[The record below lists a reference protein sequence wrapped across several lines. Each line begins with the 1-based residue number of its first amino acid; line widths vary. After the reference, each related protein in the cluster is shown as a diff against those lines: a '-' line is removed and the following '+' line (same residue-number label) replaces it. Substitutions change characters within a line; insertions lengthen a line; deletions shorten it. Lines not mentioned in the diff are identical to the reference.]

1 MINALIRFSIA
12 QKLIVLLL
20 VAIMAAAGA
29 YSLNNLPIDAVPDVT
44 NVQVQVFTNAPSLEP
59 LEI

>member
-29 YSLNNLPIDAVPDVT
+29 YSLINLPIDAVPDVT
-44 NVQVQVFTNAPSLEP
+44 NVQVQVFTNAPILEP

>member
-1 MINALIRFSIA
+1 MINALIRFSIS

-29 YSLNNLPIDAVPDVT
+29 YSLINLPMMPCRT
-44 NVQVQVFTNAPSLEP
+44 
-59 LEI
+59 